1 MKTGPGMALMILVIY
16 CFCSSIAGAQTKPNL
31 SGTWKMNLEK
41 SKWESLDNIRSVIV
55 KIEHKE
61 PHFSESVTVTTGGSD
76 IAVEANYTTDG
87 KETEV
92 HQPSGAIK
100 ATAIW
105 EGDALIIEWKKVGFH
120 VRRKYILSADGRTL
134 TSTGRRST
142 SNGEFD
148 EISVF
153 EKQ

>member
-1 MKTGPGMALMILVIY
+1 MKTGPRMAILVIY
-16 CFCSSIAGAQTKPNL
+16 CFCASIAGAQIKPNL

-55 KIEHKE
+55 RIEHKE
-61 PHFSESVTVTTGGSD
+61 PHFSESVTVTSGGGD
-76 IAVEANYTTDG
+76 VNVEGNYTTDG

-92 HQPSGAIK
+92 QTNSGAVK
-100 ATAIW
+100 ATAKW
-105 EGDALIIEWKKVGFH
+105 EGEGLLVEWKKEGFH

-134 TSTGRRST
+134 TSTVYRST
-142 SNGEFD
+142 SNGEV
-148 EISVF
+148 EETSVF